1 MLPQLLKLS
10 LRSFFF
16 FLWLYSFKS
25 TIRRLVEYCY
35 HTLGGVRNNQLDMLD
50 TAPKH
55 LRTDI
60 RLRSPECFMI
70 TAYIN

>member
-10 LRSFFF
+10 LRSLFH
-16 FLWLYSFKS
+16 FLWLYSFES

-35 HTLGGVRNNQLDMLD
+35 HTLVGVRNNQLDMLE
-50 TAPKH
+50 TAPKR
-55 LRTDI
+55 LRTDT

-70 TAYIN
+70 TAYIS